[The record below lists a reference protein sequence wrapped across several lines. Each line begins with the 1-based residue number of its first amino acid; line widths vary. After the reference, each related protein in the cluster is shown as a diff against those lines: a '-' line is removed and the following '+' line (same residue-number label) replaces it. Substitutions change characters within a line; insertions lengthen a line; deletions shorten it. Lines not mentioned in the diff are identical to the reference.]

1 MELYI
6 KVISLGQGVAY
17 NRKRKSNTYGWSRL
31 LVVLKNET
39 LAIDDHLHKSLHK
52 REAVNNIYVRR
63 IWSIAFGQLRKPNP
77 NRNPIANARYK

>member
-31 LVVLKNET
+31 LVVLHST
-39 LAIDDHLHKSLHK
+39 PGPGD
-52 REAVNNIYVRR
+52 RE
-63 IWSIAFGQLRKPNP
+63 RKTEQDE
-77 NRNPIANARYK
+77 